1 MKKALLF
8 IPVILFVTGLIFLGC
23 QTEVNGPSDSIDKAR
38 ISSENTCENL
48 APTTLGIIPTLVIGN
63 TPAETQYNVKFDPP
77 TPGTYPLGNGFITFA
92 ITNGDCGEVMNW
104 SVSGPIQ
111 INYVYMKGGSNYL
124 SYNYTDLIPRPTS
137 DGNLHCP
144 LTGGSGTY
152 ADVSHLNFVWS
163 PLGQNCFTET
173 AWAAGTKYVAKGNW
187 ATYTPYAEG
196 TVNLY
201 AGQSH
206 LAGEVEFSAVI
217 NGYVTITID
226 LADGWELQNVDEP
239 VKIQDYA
246 TAPSGNP
253 SPGLF
258 AHKGSS
264 LVVVVPANNFY
275 GIHLDVAYCE

>member
-23 QTEVNGPSDSIDKAR
+23 QTEVNNPADSLDKASLR
-38 ISSENTCENL
+38 STCDEYSLSNPENIL
-48 APTTLGIIPTLVIGN
+48 PVLGYGN

-77 TPGTYPLGNGFITFA
+77 TPGTYPLGPGFITFS
-92 ITNGDCGEVMNW
+92 ITNTDCGQVMNW
-104 SVSGPIQ
+104 SVSENIQ
-111 INYVYMKGGSNYL
+111 INTVYMKGGPNYFI
-124 SYNYTDLIPRPTS
+124 YNYTTTPRPSS

-144 LTGGSGTY
+144 FAGGSGAY
-152 ADVSHLNFVWS
+152 AGISHLNFVWS
-163 PLGQNCFTET
+163 PLGQTCTTET
-173 AWAAGTKYVAKGNW
+173 AWADGPRYTLKGNW
-187 ATYTPYAEG
+187 ATYTPYVAG
-196 TVNLY
+196 STVNLY

-206 LAGEVEFSAVI
+206 SAGEVEFSAVI

-258 AHKGSS
+258 AHKGAS
-264 LVVVVPANNFY
+264 LTVVVPANNFY